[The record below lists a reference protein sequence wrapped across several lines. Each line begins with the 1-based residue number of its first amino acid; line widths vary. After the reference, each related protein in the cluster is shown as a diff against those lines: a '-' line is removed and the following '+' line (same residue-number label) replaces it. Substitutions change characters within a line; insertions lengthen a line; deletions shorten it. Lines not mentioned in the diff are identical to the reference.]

1 VALRYF
7 NVFGPRQRPES
18 RYAAVIPLFIAA
30 LLDGEPPVI
39 HGDGHQSR
47 HFAFISD
54 VVRANLLATEAPAA
68 QCAGRAYNVGG
79 REPCDVM
86 AVLGELE
93 RVIGPGAPPRHTEP
107 RAGDVRRT
115 YADLTAAR
123 RDLSY
128 EPQVSVRE
136 GLERT
141 VAWFRERR

>member
-1 VALRYF
+1 M
-7 NVFGPRQRPES
+7 E
-18 RYAAVIPLFIAA
+18 
-30 LLDGEPPVI
+30 
-39 HGDGHQSR
+39 
-47 HFAFISD
+47 
-54 VVRANLLATEAPAA
+54 
-68 QCAGRAYNVGG
+68 
-79 REPCDVM
+79 
-86 AVLGELE
+86 VLGELE

-115 YADLTAAR
+115 YADLSAAR